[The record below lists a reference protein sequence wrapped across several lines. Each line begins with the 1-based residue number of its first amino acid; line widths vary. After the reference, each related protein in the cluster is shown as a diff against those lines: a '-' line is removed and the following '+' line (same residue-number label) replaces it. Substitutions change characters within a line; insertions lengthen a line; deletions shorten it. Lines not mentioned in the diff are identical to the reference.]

1 MSNPIEDLDLG
12 AGTPIR
18 DLEWERIQRVEIE
31 GWIYPRREVSAY
43 IPALPAM
50 QQAAISLF
58 IVVAIGMVLAGVVL
72 PFFFSAWWAFL
83 IPGAL
88 IVWKANR
95 RSMEQFFLEKLVVD
109 REFYEAIQSSALGE
123 NVRVVFAKDR

>member
-1 MSNPIEDLDLG
+1 MSNPIDDLDLD

-18 DLEWERIQRVEIE
+18 DLNWERVQRADIE
-31 GWIYPRREVSAY
+31 GWIYPRREVSGY

-72 PFFFSAWWAFL
+72 PFFFSVWW
-83 IPGAL
+83 
-88 IVWKANR
+88 
-95 RSMEQFFLEKLVVD
+95 
-109 REFYEAIQSSALGE
+109 
-123 NVRVVFAKDR
+123 